1 MNQTVFVLGVNHRT
15 APVELRERLAFANGE
30 VIDVLTRLKAQSP
43 ALCEA
48 ALLSTCNRTEVV
60 GVSADSAVATR
71 ETLAVLGAVRGVDC
85 KPLAGAS
92 YRFEGADAV
101 RHLFRVGAS
110 LDSMVVGETQI
121 LGQLKFAYAQAVAA
135 GTVSL
140 VLHRAFHKAFAVA
153 KRIRKDTLI
162 GHGSV
167 SVSSVAVGLAAQI
180 FDTLADK
187 TVMLLGAGRM
197 AEIAARHFKAH
208 GVQSILICSRTFENA
223 AAIAQELGG
232 TAVPM
237 QSLRNYLK
245 LADIVIGSLAATQP
259 ILGPSEF
266 EAVIRERRYRP
277 VFLIDLGVPRN
288 FDARLNGIENI
299 YLYDIDDLEKV
310 AARSR
315 SERAS
320 EVERAEAIVELELA
334 AFLKWLERL
343 DLVPAIK
350 RIRLSMEELRDLEL
364 DRHRGWLM
372 ALDAEARERV
382 EMLTRGLM
390 NKVLHRIMTGLRQG
404 VDGSHEGLD
413 TAELAGRLLCGGGR
427 SHSFDDESDDEP
439 SGPI

>member
-30 VIDVLTRLKAQSP
+30 VIDVLTRLKEQSP
-43 ALCEA
+43 TLSEA
-48 ALLSTCNRTEVV
+48 ALVSTCNRTEVV
-60 GVSADSAVATR
+60 GVSPDSTAAAR
-71 ETLAVLGAVRGVDC
+71 ETLDVLGEARGVAR
-85 KPLAGAS
+85 KPLASAT
-92 YRFEGADAV
+92 YRLEGADAL

-110 LDSMVVGETQI
+110 LDSMVLGETQI

-140 VLHRAFHKAFAVA
+140 VLHHAFHKAFAVA

-167 SVSSVAVGLAAQI
+167 SVSSAAVGLAAQI
-180 FDTLADK
+180 FETLADK

-197 AEIAARHFKAH
+197 AEIAARHFRSR
-208 GVQSILICSRTFENA
+208 GVQSVLICSRTFENA
-223 AAIAQELGG
+223 ATLAQELDG

-245 LADIVIGSLAATQP
+245 LADIVLGSLAVTEP
-259 ILGPSEF
+259 ILGPGEF
-266 EAVIRERRYRP
+266 ETVIRERRYRP

-288 FDARLNGIENI
+288 FDESLNAIENI

-310 AARSR
+310 AAHSR
-315 SERAS
+315 SERES

-334 AFLKWLERL
+334 AFLRWLDRL
-343 DLVPAIK
+343 ELVPAIK

-364 DRHRGWLM
+364 ERHRGWLKT
-372 ALDAEARERV
+372 LDAEAREHV
-382 EMLTRGLM
+382 EVLTRGLT
-390 NKVLHRIMTGLRQG
+390 NKVLHRIMIGLRHG
-404 VDGSHEGLD
+404 LDGSRDGLG
-413 TAELAGRLLCGGGR
+413 TAELAGRLLCGGDPSR
-427 SHSFDDESDDEP
+427 SFDDASDDEP
-439 SGPI
+439 HDPD